1 LICRSRYQDPFEE
14 YKTRLAK
21 KLARKAEANSNIP
34 TQVQKSGEATD
45 NDGVNWFG
53 VKVGTG
59 SSAFGSDDV
68 GGVVGKYLSV
78 KRPLGLVPD
87 SDLKKKRK
95 IGFGDFDG
103 W

>member
-1 LICRSRYQDPFEE
+1 M
-14 YKTRLAK
+14 
-21 KLARKAEANSNIP
+21 
-34 TQVQKSGEATD
+34 QVQQPGDSD
-45 NDGVNWFG
+45 NDGINWFG

-68 GGVVGKYLSV
+68 GGAVGKYLSV
-78 KRPLGLVPD
+78 KRPLGSASDND
-87 SDLKKKRK
+87 SKKRKK

>member
-1 LICRSRYQDPFEE
+1 M
-14 YKTRLAK
+14 RLAK
-21 KLARKAEANSNIP
+21 KLARQAEASSQTP
-34 TQVQKSGEATD
+34 TQVQKSNEGLN
-45 NDGVNWFG
+45 NDDVNWFG

-68 GGVVGKYLSV
+68 GGAVGKYLSV
-78 KRPLGLVPD
+78 KRSLGPASD
-87 SDLKKKRK
+87 SDSKKKRK